1 MAEHTPISGRTKMVV
16 LIGSPVAHSLSP
28 EMHNF
33 SFNQLGID
41 ARYFAFD
48 VQTDDLPVV
57 IPAMKAM
64 GFAGAN
70 VTMPCKNTV
79 IPYLDELSDAA
90 RLEQAVNVIEFRD
103 GKAIGHNT
111 DGIGFT
117 ANLRKQGMDLKGK
130 TFTLLGAGG
139 AGSAILV
146 QAALD
151 GAKKINVFC
160 RQNGQS
166 WGHTAKLLPNVVEAT
181 GCDIALHPL
190 ESADDLKACIAA
202 SDCVANA
209 TKVGMGEGCTDT
221 LVPPEFMR
229 PGLFVADACYFPRQT
244 QLLKDAKAQGA
255 VPVGGLGMLI
265 EQAAA
270 GEKIWFGVDMPIE
283 QIRARLFE
291 E

>member
-1 MAEHTPISGRTKMVV
+1 MAEHTPISGRTKMVA

-103 GKAIGHNT
+103 GKALTKLFSTHP
-111 DGIGFT
+111 DT
-117 ANLRKQGMDLKGK
+117 AERIARLR
-130 TFTLLGAGG
+130 
-139 AGSAILV
+139 
-146 QAALD
+146 
-151 GAKKINVFC
+151 
-160 RQNGQS
+160 
-166 WGHTAKLLPNVVEAT
+166 
-181 GCDIALHPL
+181 
-190 ESADDLKACIAA
+190 
-202 SDCVANA
+202 
-209 TKVGMGEGCTDT
+209 
-221 LVPPEFMR
+221 
-229 PGLFVADACYFPRQT
+229 
-244 QLLKDAKAQGA
+244 
-255 VPVGGLGMLI
+255 
-265 EQAAA
+265 EQAR
-270 GEKIWFGVDMPIE
+270 EMRV
-283 QIRARLFE
+283 R
-291 E
+291 

>member
-1 MAEHTPISGRTKMVV
+1 MAERTHISGHTKVV
-16 LIGSPVAHSLSP
+16 ALIGSPVAHSLSP

-33 SFNQLGID
+33 SFKQLGID

-48 VQTDDLPVV
+48 VQTEDLPVV

-90 RLEQAVNVIEFRD
+90 SLEQAVNVIEFRD

-111 DGIGFT
+111 DGMGFT

-160 RQNGQS
+160 RQGGRS
-166 WGHTAKLLPNVVEAT
+166 WGHTTKLLPNVVEAT

-190 ESADDLKACIAA
+190 ESTDDLKACIAA
-202 SDCVANA
+202 SDCLANA

>member
-1 MAEHTPISGRTKMVV
+1 MAEYIPISGHTKVV
-16 LIGSPVAHSLSP
+16 GLIGSPVAHSLSP
-28 EMHNF
+28 EMHNY
-33 SFNQLGID
+33 SFRQLGID

-48 VQTDDLPVV
+48 VQTEDLPVV

-64 GFAGAN
+64 GFVGAN

-90 RLEQAVNVIEFRD
+90 HLEQAVNVIEFRD

-111 DGIGFT
+111 DGVGFT
-117 ANLRKQGMDLKGK
+117 TNLRKHGLDLDGK

-160 RQNGQS
+160 RQGGRS
-166 WGHTAKLLPNVVEAT
+166 WDHTVKLLPSVVEAT

-190 ESADDLKACIAA
+190 ESQDDLKACIAE
-202 SDCVANA
+202 SDCVTNA
-209 TKVGMGEGCTDT
+209 TKVGMGEGSTDT
-221 LVPPEFMR
+221 LVDPAYLR
-229 PGLFVADACYFPRQT
+229 PGLFVADACYFPRET

-255 VPVGGLGMLI
+255 TPVGGLGMLI

-270 GEKIWFGVDMPIE
+270 GERIWFGVDMPIDA
-283 QIRARLFE
+283 IRAQLFDD
-291 E
+291 